1 MHAGLKHTTPGWSI
15 VLKMK
20 PRDNFDMGE
29 EWNDV
34 ETEPY
39 HVSKFFQ
46 LFDTAHQKQNWMRR
60 DIEGE
65 TVDAPIVSSDD
76 TVPE

>member
-1 MHAGLKHTTPGWSI
+1 
-15 VLKMK
+15 
-20 PRDNFDMGE
+20 MGG

-39 HVSKFFQ
+39 HVSKFFE

-65 TVDAPIVSSDD
+65 TVDAPILPSDD
-76 TVPE
+76 TIPQ

>member
-1 MHAGLKHTTPGWSI
+1 MWVTMFIQDGQFFLY
-15 VLKMK
+15 MK
-20 PRDNFDMGE
+20 PRDNFY
-29 EWNDV
+29 NV

-39 HVSKFFQ
+39 YVSNFFE

-65 TVDAPIVSSDD
+65 SIDAPILPSDY
-76 TVPE
+76 TVPQ